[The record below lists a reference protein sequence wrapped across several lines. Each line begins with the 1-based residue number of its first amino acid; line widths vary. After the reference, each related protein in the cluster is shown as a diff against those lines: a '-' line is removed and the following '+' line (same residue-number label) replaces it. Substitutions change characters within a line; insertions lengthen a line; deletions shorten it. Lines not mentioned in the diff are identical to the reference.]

1 VIETLERSLAQSQQR
16 CATLEQQS
24 SASSSRELATHE
36 EFEQL
41 RSRSNQLEQQL
52 LLSQQR
58 IETLEHASLHATQAH
73 EQQIERERRR
83 ADEAIADAA
92 RARQELE
99 QAERQ
104 VRTLTQTSATLTLA
118 SQSATRDADESRR
131 TLEIERQQLREALAS
146 AAALQQAVARSQQ
159 ESQEDRQRAQR
170 MSARIVDLEQQLVSS
185 QQRSVGERTK
195 RLELEQRVAAL
206 TLQLEGMEG
215 SLHEQKFM
223 SAMCKDA
230 TSFEF
235 VDSDGE
241 VVGDA
246 NANGAKLGQG
256 AFGVALRS
264 RCIVQGHP
272 RPTQQYAL
280 KVCFNYDELSTNT
293 VRGVFVTE
301 FMELVK
307 LPSHP
312 NIVRFVCQFVAEV
325 QQVSR
330 FLPDF
335 APLFSDDGRP
345 LKTQFFALELLTTSL
360 SGLLMERRGRGV
372 SQREAS
378 LIIAQVGCGLRHL
391 ENHRI
396 AHRDIKPPNVLVELT
411 NDERREVKR
420 CVIGDFGSACELNEN
435 LCSTVA
441 VSDTGSLL
449 TPKWGNDAHTAPEL
463 HSRLQPALSQRR
475 AAMIEMDYSKQGVFE
490 LGVLAFEVL
499 IGSVPFAGYPGTCT
513 NRQGVVEYADTQIP
527 SIIEQHANQQQ
538 QRQSSDTTTITREQE
553 AILKRAVSCDPSRRP
568 TLQEVIDCFDPDQS
582 LRLA

>member
-1 VIETLERSLAQSQQR
+1 VIENLELSLAQSQQR

-24 SASSSRELATHE
+24 SASSSRELETHE
-36 EFEQL
+36 ELEQL

-52 LLSQQR
+52 LESQQR
-58 IETLEHASLHATQAH
+58 VANLEHASILATQAH
-73 EQQIERERRR
+73 EQAIERERRR
-83 ADEAIADAA
+83 ADEAISDAA

-99 QAERQ
+99 QAELQ
-104 VRTLTQTSATLTLA
+104 VRTLAQTSATLTLA

-131 TLEIERQQLREALAS
+131 TLELERQQLREALAS
-146 AAALQQAVARSQQ
+146 AAALQQAVARAQQ
-159 ESQEDRQRAQR
+159 EAQDDRQRAQR
-170 MSARIVDLEQQLVSS
+170 MSACIVDLEQQLVSS
-185 QQRSVGERTK
+185 HQRSVGERTK

-206 TLQLEGMEG
+206 TLQLEGMEC

-235 VDSDGE
+235 VDSDGA

-246 NANGAKLGQG
+246 DAAKLGQG

-312 NIVRFVCQFVAEV
+312 NVVRFVCQFVAEV

-330 FLPDF
+330 FLPNY
-335 APLFSDDGRP
+335 ARPVSQDGRP

-378 LIIAQVGCGLRHL
+378 LVIVHVGCGLRHL

-396 AHRDIKPPNVLVELT
+396 AHRDIKPSNVFVELT

-420 CVIGDFGSACELNEN
+420 CVIGDFGCACELNEN
-435 LCSTVA
+435 LCSTMA

-499 IGSVPFAGYPGTCT
+499 IGSVPIAGYPGTCT
-513 NRQGVVEYADTQIP
+513 NRQGVVEYTDTRIP
-527 SIIEQHANQQQ
+527 SIIELQGNQQQ
-538 QRQSSDTTTITREQE
+538 QRQASEPTTITGEQE

>member
-1 VIETLERSLAQSQQR
+1 VIETLELSLAQSRQR
-16 CATLEQQS
+16 CAALEQQS
-24 SASSSRELATHE
+24 TESSSRELETHE
-36 EFEQL
+36 QLEQL
-41 RSRSNQLEQQL
+41 RSRSNQLQQQL
-52 LLSQQR
+52 LSSTQR
-58 IETLEHASLHATQAH
+58 IKSLEHTSLLATQAH
-73 EQQIERERRR
+73 EQAIERERRR
-83 ADEAIADAA
+83 ADDAFADAA

-99 QAERQ
+99 RAELQ
-104 VRTLTQTSATLTLA
+104 VRALNHLNATLTLA

-131 TLEIERQQLREALAS
+131 TLDLERQQLREALAS
-146 AAALQQAVARSQQ
+146 AAGLQQAVARAQQ
-159 ESQEDRQRAQR
+159 EAQDDRQRAQR

-206 TLQLEGMEG
+206 TLQLEGMES

-235 VDSDGE
+235 VGADGA

-246 NANGAKLGQG
+246 NANAAKLGQG

-264 RCIVQGHP
+264 RCIVPRHP
-272 RPTQQYAL
+272 RPAQQYAL
-280 KVCFNYDELSTNT
+280 KVCFNYDELTTNT
-293 VRGVFVTE
+293 VRGAFVNE

-312 NIVRFVCQFVAEV
+312 SIVRFVCQFVAEV

-335 APLFSDDGRP
+335 ARQFSEDGRP

-372 SQREAS
+372 SQREVS
-378 LIIAQVGCGLRHL
+378 LIIVHVGCGLQHL

-396 AHRDIKPPNVLVELT
+396 AHRDIKPANVLVELT

-420 CVIGDFGSACELNEN
+420 CVIGDFGSACELDEN
-435 LCSTVA
+435 LSSTMA
-441 VSDTGSLL
+441 VSNTGMLL

-463 HSRLQPALSQRR
+463 HSLLQPALSQRR

-499 IGSVPFAGYPGTCT
+499 IGSVPIAGYPGTCT
-513 NRQGVVEYADTQIP
+513 NRQGVVGYADTRIP
-527 SIIEQHANQQQ
+527 SIIEQQVNQQQ
-538 QRQSSDTTTITREQE
+538 QRQASDTTAITREQE
-553 AILKRAVSCDPSRRP
+553 AILKRAVSYDPSRRP

>member
-1 VIETLERSLAQSQQR
+1 VIETLELSLAQSQQR

-24 SASSSRELATHE
+24 SASSSRELETRE
-36 EFEQL
+36 QLEQL

-52 LLSQQR
+52 LLSTQR
-58 IETLEHASLHATQAH
+58 VANLEHASLLATQAH

-83 ADEAIADAA
+83 ADESISDAA

-104 VRTLTQTSATLTLA
+104 VRTLTQTNATLTLA

-131 TLEIERQQLREALAS
+131 TLELERQQLREALAS
-146 AAALQQAVARSQQ
+146 AAALQQAVARAQQ
-159 ESQEDRQRAQR
+159 EAQDDRQRAQR

-206 TLQLEGMEG
+206 TLQLDGMEG

-235 VDSDGE
+235 VDSDGA

-246 NANGAKLGQG
+246 NANAAKLGQG
-256 AFGVALRS
+256 AYGVALRS

-293 VRGVFVTE
+293 VRGAFVTE

-335 APLFSDDGRP
+335 ARPVSDDGRP

-378 LIIAQVGCGLRHL
+378 LIIVQVGCGLRHL
-391 ENHRI
+391 ENHRV
-396 AHRDIKPPNVLVELT
+396 AHRDIKPANVLVELT

-435 LCSTVA
+435 LCSTIA
-441 VSDTGSLL
+441 VSDTGLLL

-475 AAMIEMDYSKQGVFE
+475 AAMIEMDYSEQGVFE

-499 IGSVPFAGYPGTCT
+499 IGSVPIAGYPGTCT
-513 NRQGVVEYADTQIP
+513 NRQGVVEYADTRIP
-527 SIIEQHANQQQ
+527 SIIEQQVNQQQ
-538 QRQSSDTTTITREQE
+538 QRQSSDMTTITREQE
-553 AILKRAVSCDPSRRP
+553 EILKRAVSCDPSRRP